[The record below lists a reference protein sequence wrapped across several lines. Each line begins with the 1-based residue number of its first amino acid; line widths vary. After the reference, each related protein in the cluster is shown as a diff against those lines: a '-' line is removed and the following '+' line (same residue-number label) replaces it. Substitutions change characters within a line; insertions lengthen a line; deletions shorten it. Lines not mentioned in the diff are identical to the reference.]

1 MTLLPNK
8 HIPTSRSLVG
18 IGALVLGH
26 LERPTNVSRL
36 WESVKDEQEVKEL
49 ATRYGLARRR
59 CPRALSRVLGT
70 SCCRSTISLLLERLI
85 TNADC

>member
-8 HIPTSRSLVG
+8 HIPTNRSLVG

-36 WESVKDEQEVKEL
+36 WNQSKTSRK
-49 ATRYGLARRR
+49 
-59 CPRALSRVLGT
+59 SRVLGT